1 MPATR
6 RVLKHL
12 AIEAAKARRKC
23 YRKQEHAIRK
33 GEACLVVR
41 EDSGLGKKNYCSSCA
56 AEILQQAQA
65 DLDRFTIQLGLPT

>member
-12 AIEAAKARRKC
+12 AIETAKARRRC
-23 YRKQEHAIRK
+23 HRKKEHAIRK

-41 EDSGLGKKNYCSSCA
+41 EDGGLGKKNYCSSCA
-56 AEILQQAQA
+56 TEILQRAQA
-65 DLDRFTIQLGLPT
+65 DLDGFTSQLGG